1 MGGWG
6 SVGEACR
13 VSGSTSGEP
22 WPRLASHG
30 EPLPNRLPTVLGDSG
45 REPLEMPWKGMGQS
59 GDLGQT
65 KAGLPGAPCQG
76 LQLERQA
83 RVRPKS
89 LMGTAQGSL
98 SPQQAPRRVQ
108 GDPSSPWLTL
118 SCGRSCPP
126 SGSPG

>member
-6 SVGEACR
+6 MVGEACR

-45 REPLEMPWKGMGQS
+45 QEPLEMPWKGMGQS

-65 KAGLPGAPCQG
+65 KVGLPVRVCSWSDKPGSVPSPSWEQPRGLRPRSRHHDECKGTPAAP
-76 LQLERQA
+76 
-83 RVRPKS
+83 
-89 LMGTAQGSL
+89 
-98 SPQQAPRRVQ
+98 
-108 GDPSSPWLTL
+108 
-118 SCGRSCPP
+118 
-126 SGSPG
+126 GSP